1 MSHET
6 PPVFVKQHGAV
17 RMVHALQTRSILPVQ
32 ASRAVSH
39 VVLRRRDPI
48 TRVCG
53 ATFKNHLLDGL
64 DDADDTRVAFAG
76 LSVSRF
82 GKGLKKIHAGFGRG
96 HNSAAYHPPCAR
108 SFSRRSW
115 RETLC
120 TRSPDEVPVGSSR
133 GPHEGAQ
140 SVLVHQRF
148 PPSLACTCGSSC
160 GQEVALGTK
169 DGSAVPDDFSS
180 DDQLVARGGR
190 RSIALRVRDR
200 DQAARGGLVPT

>member
-39 VVLRRRDPI
+39 VVWRRRDPI

-76 LSVSRF
+76 LSVSRL

-120 TRSPDEVPVGSSR
+120 TRSPVEVPVGSSR
-133 GPHEGAQ
+133 GPHEGAPIG
-140 SVLVHQRF
+140 SRPSAF
-148 PPSLACTCGSSC
+148 PPSLACTRAFPSSRSPKPAILRE
-160 GQEVALGTK
+160 GTQER
-169 DGSAVPDDFSS
+169 P
-180 DDQLVARGGR
+180 ARHSEPELER
-190 RSIALRVRDR
+190 PI
-200 DQAARGGLVPT
+200 PTAQF